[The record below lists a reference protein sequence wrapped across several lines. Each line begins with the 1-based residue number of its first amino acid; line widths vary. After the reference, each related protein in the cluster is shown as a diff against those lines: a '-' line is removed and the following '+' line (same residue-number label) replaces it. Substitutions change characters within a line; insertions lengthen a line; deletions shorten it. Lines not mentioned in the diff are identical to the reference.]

1 MTQPISLIEAVRNKI
16 RVKHYSIRT
25 EKSYIQWIKSYLH
38 FLSMQHPRELGA
50 EHIETY
56 LTYLAVKRNVS
67 AATQNQAL
75 SALLFLYKQA
85 LEIELPYLDDVTRAK
100 KSTRVPVV
108 FTPSEAISVIQNLLP
123 PFSLLSRLLYGSG
136 LRLMECIRLRV
147 KDIDFEYK
155 TITVRD
161 GKGRKDR
168 VTLLPDSVVED
179 LKFQL
184 CKTREL
190 HTGDQQ
196 TGYGAVYLPFALE
209 KKYPNANQEWLWQYV
224 FPAKNRSIDPRSGI
238 ERRHHLGEQLLQRA
252 IKRAIKT
259 ACIPKQASTHTF
271 RHSFA
276 THLLQAGYDIRTVQ
290 ELMGHKD
297 IRTTQIYT
305 HVLERGGN
313 AVKSPLDNFGAGIN
327 GVSIEWHLLKPK
339 QLKHIGKRQATRC

>member
-1 MTQPISLIEAVRNKI
+1 MTQAPGLLEVVRNKI

-25 EKSYIQWIKSYLH
+25 EKTYIHWIKSYLH
-38 FLSMQHPRELGA
+38 FHSMQHPRNLGA

-56 LTYLAVKRNVS
+56 LTHLAVNRNVS
-67 AATQNQAL
+67 ASTQNLAF
-75 SALLFLYKQA
+75 SALLFLYKQV
-85 LEIELPYLDDVTRAK
+85 LEIELPKLGGVTRAK
-100 KSTRVPVV
+100 PSTRVPVV
-108 FTPSEAISVIQNLLP
+108 FTVNEASQVIQNLQP
-123 PFSLLSRLLYGSG
+123 PFSLMAKLQYGSG

-168 VTLLPDSVVED
+168 VTLLPDSAVDD

-184 CKTREL
+184 GKSKEL
-190 HTGDQQ
+190 NVFDRQAGF
-196 TGYGAVYLPFALE
+196 GAVYLPFALE
-209 KKYPNANQEWLWQYV
+209 RKYPSANQEWAWQYV
-224 FPAKNRSIDPRSGI
+224 FPASSRSIDPRSGI

-252 IKRAIKT
+252 VKQAIKK
-259 ACIPKQASTHTF
+259 AEIAKQASTHTF

-276 THLLQAGYDIRTVQ
+276 TDLLQAGYDIRTVQ
-290 ELMGHKD
+290 ELLGHKD

-313 AVKSPLDNFGAGIN
+313 AVRSPLDNVGIDPN
-327 GVSIEWHLLKPK
+327 K
-339 QLKHIGKRQATRC
+339 GK